1 MGTTA
6 STGRPPVSASSSTFT
21 YPGSNRGRNNNH
33 RRNPSS
39 SSSASGSSSTRVA
52 AGGGARPPPPS
63 QPSNIPTTTTTAPTQ
78 TSASTPNGVISRPGA
93 YSISHDPAGP
103 TQVYRVQI
111 PMEVR
116 PGQEFQVVAG
126 TRTVR
131 VRCPTESRGG
141 QYLQITIPPE
151 PVVTRTSTVLGMAVL
166 TCANP
171 GMDGEGGLVRMNEDI
186 ARVNTSVL
194 QRTGDDMIRGG
205 GVGGVGGG
213 SMLPSSS
220 SSLPP
225 SGLLG
230 QQQQQ
235 SPTPSPA
242 PTTYMVTIPRGIY
255 PGMQF
260 MVDIDGQRMMVTCP
274 PDVQA
279 GMSLRILP
287 PPPAPTTTD
296 PTLSTAQG
304 TALDRPPP
312 SSSLLQPN
320 PASTSTQ
327 QMMQMFEVVVPPGVQ
342 PNQSFSLLANGQRVL
357 VTCPPNVRPGM
368 KVRFQLPISSPLLTT
383 NGESVVKS
391 SGSSVQLEY
400 ESIKDGWARTLRVT
414 DMKFVWVRL
423 DMNGNIVD
431 CNTTTTNTA
440 SPMIGGRDDDDR
452 GGNAI
457 PKKFDNKHSA
467 YTRRLIFLEGNDPRM
482 RTGVLSLGPANE
494 SAGVESSVTTTSP
507 TGQPIVVV
515 GYAEIASAAN
525 QCRQYDEKVSWFQ
538 EICRE
543 RLRIKWSD
551 GHLRILVRRGHTL
564 LHDSMEAVMSLG
576 RNDLRKYWRFEFMG
590 ETGIDAGGLAREWFQ
605 LVTEAIFNPDMGL
618 WLPSASNQM
627 AMRINPASKIS
638 CPEDHLIYFRFLGR
652 VMGKALFDGHLVS
665 GHMVRHMYKHILGW
679 PVMFEDLK
687 LPDEEY
693 YNSLK
698 SLLEVDT
705 VEDLCVDFTFTESA
719 LGENRIVELME
730 GGKDVPVTND
740 NLPDF
745 LEANLKFHLL
755 DRVKPQL
762 TELLLG
768 FYDVIPESLLTIFDF
783 QELELLMCGVPVIDI
798 DDWMANT
805 SYLGQFE
812 DKKDKAKTV
821 QWFWELVRD
830 EFDQETRARLLQF
843 VTGTSGVPSRGFAVL
858 QGNDGSIRKFCIN
871 GIKKEDSFYPRSQ

>member
-1 MGTTA
+1 M
-6 STGRPPVSASSSTFT
+6 
-21 YPGSNRGRNNNH
+21 
-33 RRNPSS
+33 
-39 SSSASGSSSTRVA
+39 
-52 AGGGARPPPPS
+52 
-63 QPSNIPTTTTTAPTQ
+63 
-78 TSASTPNGVISRPGA
+78 
-93 YSISHDPAGP
+93 
-103 TQVYRVQI
+103 
-111 PMEVR
+111 
-116 PGQEFQVVAG
+116 
-126 TRTVR
+126 
-131 VRCPTESRGG
+131 RCPAESRGG

-151 PVVTRTSTVLGMAVL
+151 PLVTRTSTVLGMAVL
-166 TCANP
+166 TCSNP
-171 GMDGEGGLVRMNEDI
+171 GVDGEGGLVRMNEDI

-194 QRTGDDMIRGG
+194 QRHAADEMGVRGG
-205 GVGGVGGG
+205 AGGG

-220 SSLPP
+220 TTLPP
-225 SGLLG
+225 QPPS
-230 QQQQQ
+230 
-235 SPTPSPA
+235 SPPPITNTPSA
-242 PTTYMVTIPRGIY
+242 PTTYMVTIPPGVY

-260 MVDIDGQRMMVTCP
+260 LVDIEGQRMMVTCP

-287 PPPAPTTTD
+287 PPTHT
-296 PTLSTAQG
+296 TLSTAQG

-312 SSSLLQPN
+312 PPTSPLLQPN
-320 PASTSTQ
+320 SASSTQ
-327 QMMQMFEVVVPPGVQ
+327 QQQHMMQMFEVVVPPGVR

-357 VTCPPNVRPGM
+357 VTCPANVRPGM
-368 KVRFQLPISSPLLTT
+368 KVRFQLPISSSPLLT
-383 NGESVVKS
+383 NDIGGKS
-391 SGSSVQLEY
+391 ASSSSTGAAVQLEY
-400 ESIKDGWARTLRVT
+400 ESVKDGWARTLRVT

-431 CNTTTTNTA
+431 NNTTTPTT
-440 SPMIGGRDDDDR
+440 PMIGSGDDD

-457 PKKFDNKHSA
+457 TKFDNKHSA

-494 SAGVESSVTTTSP
+494 SNGVESSVTTTTH
-507 TGQPIVVV
+507 TGQHIVVV
-515 GYAEIASAAN
+515 EYAEIAAAAN
-525 QCRQYDEKVSWFQ
+525 QRRHYEEKVVWFQ

-564 LHDSMEAVMSLG
+564 LHDSMDAVMSLG
-576 RNDLRKYWRFEFMG
+576 RDDLRKYWRFEFMG

-605 LVTEAIFNPDMGL
+605 LVTEAVFNPDMGL

-665 GHMVRHMYKHILGW
+665 GHMVRHMYKHMLGW
-679 PVMFEDLK
+679 PVMFDDLK

-693 YNSLK
+693 YHSLK

-812 DKKDKAKTV
+812 EKKDKAKTV
-821 QWFWELVRD
+821 QWFWELLRD

>member
-1 MGTTA
+1 MGTSA
-6 STGRPPVSASSSTFT
+6 STGRPPASSASSSTFT
-21 YPGSNRGRNNNH
+21 YPGSNRGRNNNN

-39 SSSASGSSSTRVA
+39 SSTSSTTRVA
-52 AGGGARPPPPS
+52 AGARPPPH
-63 QPSNIPTTTTTAPTQ
+63 PTSSLNTYAT
-78 TSASTPNGVISRPGA
+78 STPNGFISRPGA
-93 YSISHDPAGP
+93 YSISHDPSGP

-111 PMEVR
+111 PAEVL

-171 GMDGEGGLVRMNEDI
+171 GVDGEGGLVRMNEDI

-194 QRTGDDMIRGG
+194 QRDTADEMIRGG
-205 GVGGVGGG
+205 VVGGG
-213 SMLPSSS
+213 SMLPS

-230 QQQQQ
+230 QQQQ
-235 SPTPSPA
+235 SSSSPSPA
-242 PTTYMVTIPRGIY
+242 PTTYMVTIPRGVY
-255 PGMQF
+255 PGMHF
-260 MVDIDGQRMMVTCP
+260 MVDIEGQRMMVTCP

-287 PPPAPTTTD
+287 PPPPSSTTSDT
-296 PTLSTAQG
+296 TLSTAQG

-312 SSSLLQPN
+312 PSSPPSPLLPPN
-320 PASTSTQ
+320 PASSTIQQ
-327 QMMQMFEVVVPPGVQ
+327 QMMQMFEVVVPPGVR

-368 KVRFQLPISSPLLTT
+368 KVRFQLPISSLLLT
-383 NGESVVKS
+383 NDQGKS
-391 SGSSVQLEY
+391 SSPTGAVQLEY

-431 CNTTTTNTA
+431 NTTPT
-440 SPMIGGRDDDDR
+440 PMIDSSDD

-457 PKKFDNKHSA
+457 TKFDDKHSA

-482 RTGVLSLGPANE
+482 RTGVLSIGPANE
-494 SAGVESSVTTTSP
+494 SNGVESSVTNMTP
-507 TGQPIVVV
+507 TGQQIVVV
-515 GYAEIASAAN
+515 GYAEIAAAAN
-525 QCRQYDEKVSWFQ
+525 QRWHYDEKVVWFQ
-538 EICRE
+538 EMCRE

-564 LHDSMEAVMSLG
+564 LHDSMEAVMSLS

-590 ETGIDAGGLAREWFQ
+590 EIGIDAGGLAREWFQ
-605 LVTEAIFNPDMGL
+605 LVTEAVFNPDMGL

-652 VMGKALFDGHLVS
+652 VLGKALFDGHLVS

-679 PVMFEDLK
+679 PVMLEDLK
-687 LPDEEY
+687 FPDEEY

-698 SLLEVDT
+698 SLLDMDT

-719 LGENRIVELME
+719 LGENRIVELMDR
-730 GGKDVPVTND
+730 GQDVNVTND

-768 FYDVIPESLLTIFDF
+768 FYDIIPESLLTIFDF

-805 SYLGQFE
+805 SYLGKFE

>member
-1 MGTTA
+1 MGTSA
-6 STGRPPVSASSSTFT
+6 STGRPPASSASSSTFN

-39 SSSASGSSSTRVA
+39 SSTSSTTRVA
-52 AGGGARPPPPS
+52 AGARPPPH
-63 QPSNIPTTTTTAPTQ
+63 PTTSLNTNVTTTPAPTQ
-78 TSASTPNGVISRPGA
+78 TPASTPNGVISRPGA

-111 PMEVR
+111 PTEVR

-151 PVVTRTSTVLGMAVL
+151 PVVTRTSTILGMAVL

-171 GMDGEGGLVRMNEDI
+171 GVDGEGGLVRMNEDI

-194 QRTGDDMIRGG
+194 QRDTADEMGVRGR
-205 GVGGVGGG
+205 VGGG
-213 SMLPSSS
+213 SMLPSLSTTT
-220 SSLPP
+220 LPQQQPP
-225 SGLLG
+225 S
-230 QQQQQ
+230 
-235 SPTPSPA
+235 SPPPITNTPSA

-260 MVDIDGQRMMVTCP
+260 MVDIEGQRMMVTCP

-287 PPPAPTTTD
+287 PPPPSSTTTSD
-296 PTLSTAQG
+296 TTLTTAQG

-312 SSSLLQPN
+312 SPTSPLLQPN
-320 PASTSTQ
+320 PASSTTQQ
-327 QMMQMFEVVVPPGVQ
+327 QMMQMFEVVVPPGVR

-368 KVRFQLPISSPLLTT
+368 KVRFQLPISSPLLT
-383 NGESVVKS
+383 NDLGKS
-391 SGSSVQLEY
+391 SSSTGAVQLEY

-431 CNTTTTNTA
+431 HSTPT
-440 SPMIGGRDDDDR
+440 PMIGSSDD
-452 GGNAI
+452 GGNEI
-457 PKKFDNKHSA
+457 TKFDNKHSA
-467 YTRRLIFLEGNDPRM
+467 YTRQLIFLEGNDPRM

-494 SAGVESSVTTTSP
+494 SNGVESSVTTTTP
-507 TGQPIVVV
+507 TGQQIVVV
-515 GYAEIASAAN
+515 GYAEIAAAAN
-525 QCRQYDEKVSWFQ
+525 QRRHYDEKVVWFQ

-564 LHDSMEAVMSLG
+564 LHDSMEAVMSLS

-590 ETGIDAGGLAREWFQ
+590 ETGIDAGGIAREWFQ
-605 LVTEAIFNPDMGL
+605 LVTEAVFNPDMGL

-627 AMRINPASKIS
+627 AMRINTASKIS

-652 VMGKALFDGHLVS
+652 VMGKAVFDGQLVS

-705 VEDLCVDFTFTESA
+705 VEDVCVDFTFTESA
-719 LGENRIVELME
+719 LGENRIVELMD

-768 FYDVIPESLLTIFDF
+768 FYDIIPESLLTIFDF

-812 DKKDKAKTV
+812 DKRDKAKTV
-821 QWFWELVRD
+821 QWFWELVRE

-858 QGNDGSIRKFCIN
+858 QGNDGCIRKFCIN
-871 GIKKEDSFYPRSQ
+871 GIKKEECFYPRSQ